1 MNPRPSVENS
11 VTFRRII
18 AYGITVFSL
27 GTLLVLGPLF
37 WLVRDGLGPGAIESS
52 GVEALRRF
60 MADFWPIAV
69 LCFFCFVI
77 AFFIAPRRSTR
88 KESVNPKS

>member
-18 AYGITVFSL
+18 AYGISVFSL
-27 GTLLVLGPLF
+27 GTLLVLSPLF
-37 WLVRDGLGPGAIESS
+37 WLVRDGLGPGAVASS

-60 MADFWPIAV
+60 MTDFWPVAV
-69 LCFFCFVI
+69 LCFVCFVI
-77 AFFIAPRRSTR
+77 AFFIAPRRNTR
-88 KESVNPKS
+88 KKSANPQS

>member
-27 GTLLVLGPLF
+27 GTLLVLGPLV
-37 WLVRDGLGPGAIESS
+37 WLFRDGLGPGLVESS

-60 MADFWPIAV
+60 MTDFWPVSV
-69 LCFFCFVI
+69 LCFVCFVI
-77 AFFIAPRRSTR
+77 AFFITPRRNTR
-88 KESVNPKS
+88 KESISPQS